1 MDNSESIIFNK
12 KTPIPPGFFKHP
24 VHLLAFGLGAGYM
37 PKLPGTTGTLV
48 GVLFYMPMQNLGL
61 LIYLPVVAGLLVIG
75 IYLCEKTAK
84 DLKVHDHSAI
94 VWDEIVGYLI
104 TMIAAPIGWLWI
116 LLGFMLFRLFD
127 IWKPWP
133 IGWVDRRVSGG
144 FGIMLD
150 DVIAGLYGLVI
161 LQIIAYLL

>member
-1 MDNSESIIFNK
+1 
-12 KTPIPPGFFKHP
+12 
-24 VHLLAFGLGAGYM
+24 
-37 PKLPGTTGTLV
+37 
-48 GVLFYMPMQNLGL
+48 PMQNLGL